1 MPDVFTETTSRGF
14 FSRVFGSF
22 AGVLLGP
29 VIVVVAVMLLWWN
42 EGRAVQAITGLNAAA
57 SETVELQSDAPSP
70 ANEGK
75 LVHVV
80 GSVAASAAVADP
92 DLSVNFP
99 GQVAVAR
106 TAEMYQWQEK
116 SQSQT
121 SDKLGGGQTTT
132 TTYTYT
138 QSWSD
143 SPIDSSLFHHAEGHA
158 NPPMALRSQLFAA
171 SDAKLGGFTLD
182 TDTLHQLDLSQ
193 AVSPDAPAGWTKSGS
208 GLFKG
213 DPAAPKT
220 GDMRV
225 TYRALP
231 AGSTISVLAAQSHG
245 GFAPFVTANGYA
257 VHLAAMGNQPAAIM
271 IANKRHAE
279 STLTWIFRGVGT
291 FATVLGLALLLGPIS
306 TVASLVPFLGGI
318 VRGAAV
324 FAAAVIG
331 LPISLVVIALA
342 WIGHRPLIGGGIL
355 LLAMA
360 VFYGLWRLHAARSPA
375 PKTA

>member
-1 MPDVFTETTSRGF
+1 MPDVYTETTSRGF
-14 FSRVFGSF
+14 FSRILGSF
-22 AGVLLGP
+22 AGLLLGP
-29 VIVVVAVMLLWWN
+29 VIVIVAVMLLWWN

-57 SETVELQSDAPSP
+57 TQTVELQSDTPSP

-75 LVHVV
+75 LVHIV
-80 GSVAASAAVADP
+80 GPAAASAAVADP

-106 TAEMYQWQEK
+106 TAEMYQWKEK
-116 SQSQT
+116 TESHT

-138 QSWSD
+138 QGWSD

-158 NPPMALRSQLFAA
+158 NPSMPLRSQLFAA

-182 TDTLHQLDLSQ
+182 TDTLHQLDLGQ
-193 AVSPDAPAGWTKSGS
+193 PVAPDAPAGWTKSG
-208 GLFKG
+208 GQLLKG

-225 TYRALP
+225 TYRGLP

-245 GFAPFVTANGYA
+245 GFAPFVTANGYS

-271 IANKRHAE
+271 IANERHAE

-318 VRGAAV
+318 IRGAAV

-331 LPISLVVIALA
+331 LPMSLGVISLA

-355 LLAMA
+355 LLAIA
-360 VFYGLWRLHAARSPA
+360 VFYGLWRLHASRSPA
-375 PKTA
+375 PKMV